1 MKIVIRFKFYYI
13 YIRIK
18 DEIIGNYRNIGTSIL
33 RMYRKYQMIFFHKY
47 RWSENYLKFLL
58 YYIVLK
64 FKYYIYIYIY

>member
-1 MKIVIRFKFYYI
+1 MKIVIRFKFYYIYIYIYI

-47 RWSENYLKFLL
+47 RWSENYLKF
-58 YYIVLK
+58 IGVLEK
-64 FKYYIYIYIY
+64 TLKKI